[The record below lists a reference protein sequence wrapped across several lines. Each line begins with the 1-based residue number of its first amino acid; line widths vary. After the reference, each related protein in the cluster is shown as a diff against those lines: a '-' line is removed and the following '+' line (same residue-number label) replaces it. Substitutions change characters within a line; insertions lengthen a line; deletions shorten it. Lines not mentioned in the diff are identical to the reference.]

1 MTVSRWG
8 TLAGALLL
16 AAPVAAPAR
25 VAAQDQEPLVRAF
38 QVANR
43 GSRIGVTVAEIEGN
57 DAKQPKAGVVVESV
71 SPGEPADKAGIKAGD
86 AITEFDGERV
96 RSVLQFSR
104 LVQETPAGRS
114 VAVALSRGGQRLTV
128 NVTPESRSF
137 SDDFSMRLLD
147 LPRAAR
153 IAPTPTP
160 PAAPL
165 ALPSPRLSV
174 FSRGGRL
181 GITAESLDDQLAE
194 YFGVKEGVLV
204 KSVTADSAAQKAGLK
219 AGDVIT
225 AINGSKVYEMADVS
239 RVINRVEG
247 DGSFTVDVMRD
258 KKPLSLKGKIEV
270 PETRARARTR
280 ARTVI

>member
-8 TLAGALLL
+8 TLACALVL

-25 VAAQDQEPLVRAF
+25 AAAQDREPAFRAF
-38 QVANR
+38 EVAGR
-43 GSRIGVTVAEIEGN
+43 GARIGVTVAEIEGD

-71 SPGEPADKAGIKAGD
+71 TPGSPAEKAGIKAGD
-86 AITEFDGERV
+86 TITEFDGERV
-96 RSVLQFSR
+96 RSVIQFSR
-104 LVQETPAGRS
+104 LVQETPVGRS
-114 VAVALSRGGQRLTV
+114 VAAALSRGGQRVTV
-128 NVTPESRSF
+128 NVTPESRSL

-153 IAPTPTP
+153 ITPTPTP

-165 ALPSPRLSV
+165 ALSPRLSV

-181 GITAESLDDQLAE
+181 GVTIESLDDQLAE

-204 KSVTADSAAQKAGLK
+204 KSVTADSVAQKAGLK

-225 AINGSKVYEMADVS
+225 AINGSKVYEMSDVS
-239 RVINRVEG
+239 RLMNRVEG

-258 KKPLSLKGKIEV
+258 KKPVSLKGKVEMRD
-270 PETRARARTR
+270 PPTRARARV
-280 ARTVI
+280 RTVI